1 MSKSDIVKQQSEFI
15 LYTSNEG
22 KVNIDVFL
30 QGETIRLTRKAINKL
45 FRKPKATTIEHHN
58 KIHAV
63 GKSLTDSTV
72 RNFRAI
78 QTEES
83 RRAELQNTSMSKLI
97 NTEIGVKI

>member
-1 MSKSDIVKQQSEFI
+1 MNKKNLHDNQSNCI
-15 LYTSNEG
+15 PYTSNEG
-22 KVNIDVFL
+22 DVDVEVFL
-30 QGETIRLTRKAINKL
+30 QDETIRLTRKAINKL

-72 RNFRAI
+72 RNFRTI

-83 RRAELQNTSMSKLI
+83 RQAELQNTSMSKLI